1 MLEIAVELSRRHSLY
16 LHTHVAETRSEAD
29 IAQNMYG
36 CRMVEHLDDIGFLGP
51 RTSLAHC
58 VWINDEEID
67 LIARSGAVA
76 VHNPI
81 SNMALGSGI
90 APVGSMVRAKAHV
103 ALGTDGS
110 ASNGA
115 QDIWESV
122 KCAALLPRCNTPEPA
137 DWLTAHQALRLM
149 VDGGR
154 EIFGLGPPVI
164 AEDGVADIAIF
175 AVPEA
180 TLGEFSIP
188 SGHWCMVLDRE
199 RGTFS
204 CRVIRLPSMERS
216 PRSMNRHWRRSC
228 IPFARSL
235 RSLDRR

>member
-1 MLEIAVELSRRHSLY
+1 MLEIATELSREHSLY

-29 IAQNMYG
+29 IAQDMYG
-36 CRMVEHLDDIGFLGP
+36 RRMVQHLDDIGFLGP

-58 VWINDEEID
+58 VWTDEEEVD

-90 APVGSMVRAKAHV
+90 APIGSMVRAKAHV
-103 ALGTDGS
+103 ALGTDGA

-122 KCAALLPRCNTPEPA
+122 KCAALLARCGTLDA
-137 DWLTAHQALRLM
+137 AHWLTARQALMLT

-154 EIFGLGPPVI
+154 KIFGLGPPAI
-164 AEDGVADIAIF
+164 AENAVADIAVF
-175 AVPEA
+175 PVPEA
-180 TLGEFSIP
+180 TLDEFFDSVRALVY
-188 SGHWCMVLDRE
+188 G
-199 RGTFS
+199 
-204 CRVIRLPSMERS
+204 
-216 PRSMNRHWRRSC
+216 
-228 IPFARSL
+228 ARSRARHVL
-235 RSLDRR
+235 VSGDPVVVDGAIASFDEPALEAELHPIRKKSSVAR

>member
-180 TLGEFSIP
+180 TLGEFFDP
-188 SGHWCMVLDRE
+188 VRALVYG
-199 RGTFS
+199 
-204 CRVIRLPSMERS
+204 
-216 PRSMNRHWRRSC
+216 
-228 IPFARSL
+228 ARSRARHVL
-235 RSLDRR
+235 VSGDPVVVDGAIASFDEPALEAELHPIRKKSSVAR